1 MLLRSIR
8 IYLKLQQLS
17 LAIEAQSGEALHFV
31 LRRGLFVGLKRNS
44 NRMLTLLPFIR
55 LSLFFYHDEFNTT

>member
-1 MLLRSIR
+1 MSI
-8 IYLKLQQLS
+8 
-17 LAIEAQSGEALHFV
+17 AIEAQSGEALHFV

-44 NRMLTLLPFIR
+44 KRMLTLLPFIR